1 MWSLE
6 PLAFVRDWVIA
17 AASLQGMRSFWPQ
30 LASELVHPSQKAL
43 SSQTDVA
50 TLDVMKPLEFAYSI
64 LGTLKSISTF
74 DLMPPAQGK
83 PEQSLW
89 AFCVSHTRS
98 SNTGTKPRV

>member
-1 MWSLE
+1 MWSLG
-6 PLAFVRDWVIA
+6 PLAFVRDQVIA

-30 LASELVHPSQKAL
+30 LASVLVHSSQKAL

-50 TLDVMKPLEFAYSI
+50 ALDVMKPLEFAYST

-89 AFCVSHTRS
+89 AFCVSHTLS
-98 SNTGTKPRV
+98 SSTGTKPRV